1 MANYNRVML
10 MGNLTR
16 NPELKVV
23 GQGGGTSVCNFG
35 IAINRTWM
43 KDGQQ
48 HKDVTYVNVTVWQKQ
63 AENVA
68 KYLSKGSPVF
78 IEGRLQSKKWETE
91 AGEKRQKLEVVA
103 DRVLFLPSRKREDGD
118 GRSEPTPGGN
128 AEAAQNQS
136 GEENQVPADD
146 DDDVPF

>member
-16 NPELKVV
+16 EPELKYINS
-23 GQGGGTSVCNFG
+23 GAAVCNFG

-43 KDGQQ
+43 KDGQKQ
-48 HKDVTYVNVTVWQKQ
+48 SEVTYVNVTVWQKQ

-68 KYLSKGSPVF
+68 KYLRKGSPAF

-91 AGEKRQKLEVVA
+91 AGEKRTKLEVVA
-103 DRVLFLPSRKREDGD
+103 DRVQFLPSRKRDDDHG
-118 GRSEPTPGGN
+118 EPAPGGN

-136 GEENQVPADD
+136 GEENQVLADD
-146 DDDVPF
+146 EDDVPF